1 MRVKI
6 KRGYDINLKGKA
18 TNNLVKGIKS
28 KEYAFKPTNFQGI
41 DRPKILVQ
49 EGEHVKAGTAIF
61 FDKKMEQVKYTAPV
75 SGKVTAVVRGERRKP
90 LFIKIEADETIEYAE
105 FTNYAPNEIKS
116 LTKEQVMAQMT
127 ASGVWANIIERPFG
141 LVANPEHRPKAIFI
155 STFDTSPLAPDY
167 DFVFQ
172 GQEQFLQAGLD
183 AISKLTEGKVHIS
196 LQEGKVGVF
205 KSLKGVEIHEFSG
218 PHPAGNVGTQIHK
231 IDPINKEEFVWTLN
245 PYGLRQIGKL
255 FLEGRYDA
263 SKVIA
268 VAGSEVKK
276 SQYYE
281 VITGTN
287 ISDILGDNY
296 NSENTRIISG
306 NVLTGEQTDTE
317 DFLGYYDNLI
327 TILPEG
333 NDRKFLGWILP
344 GKNKLSFH
352 RAFGLSLLKS
362 KNKEYTLNTN
372 LHGEER
378 AFVQTGSY
386 ERVTPID
393 ILPMYLFKAIMARDF
408 EEMEALGIY
417 EVIEEDIALCEFID
431 VSKTDLQE
439 ILREG
444 LDALQEA

>member
-6 KRGYDINLKGKA
+6 KKGYDINLKGKA
-18 TNNLVKGIKS
+18 EQNLVKGIKS

-49 EGEHVKAGTAIF
+49 EGERVKAGTPIF
-61 FDKKMEQVKYTAPV
+61 YDKKSSQVQYTAPV
-75 SGKVTAVVRGERRKP
+75 SGKVTAVVRGDKRKP

-116 LTKEQVMAQMT
+116 LTKEQVMEQMLG
-127 ASGVWANIIERPFG
+127 SGVWANLIERPFG
-141 LVANPEHRPKAIFI
+141 LIANPEHNPKSIFI

-167 DFVFQ
+167 DFVFEGQ
-172 GQEQFLQAGLD
+172 GQFLQAGLD
-183 AISKLTEGKVHIS
+183 AVSKLTAGSVHIS
-196 LQEGKVGVF
+196 VQSGKGNAF
-205 KSLKGVEIHEFSG
+205 KSLQGAEIHEFSG

-231 IDPINKEEFVWTLN
+231 IDPINKEEFVWTLT
-245 PYGLRQIGKL
+245 PYGLQQIGKL

-263 SKVIA
+263 TKVIA
-268 VAGSEVKK
+268 LAGSEVNKP
-276 SQYYE
+276 QYYE
-281 VITGTN
+281 TIIGVNLTSIVSGN
-287 ISDILGDNY
+287 INED
-296 NSENTRIISG
+296 NTRIIAG
-306 NVLTGEQTDTE
+306 NVLTGEKTAGDNY
-317 DFLGYYDNLI
+317 LGYYDNLI
-327 TILPEG
+327 TVLPEG

-352 RAFGLSLLKS
+352 RAFGLSLIKS
-362 KNKEYTLNTN
+362 KNKEYELNTN

-431 VSKTDLQE
+431 VSKTDLQA